1 MDPAAAPFSNQVA
14 QWGAVGVLVAVL
26 GLICW
31 QQWKELAAL
40 RLKLMEI
47 VTEQIKA
54 DRDAASAFNALRDV
68 VRAALGG
75 KP

>member
-1 MDPAAAPFSNQVA
+1 MDPAAAPFASTVA

-26 GLICW
+26 AFAAW
-31 QQWKELAAL
+31 QFWKEVREL
-40 RLKLMEI
+40 RAKLMDI

-54 DRDAASAFNALRDV
+54 DRDAAAAFNALRDV